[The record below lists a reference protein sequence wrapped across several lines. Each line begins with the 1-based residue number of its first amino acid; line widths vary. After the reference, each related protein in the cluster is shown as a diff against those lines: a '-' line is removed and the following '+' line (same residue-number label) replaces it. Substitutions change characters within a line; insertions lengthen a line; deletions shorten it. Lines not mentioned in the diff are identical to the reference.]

1 MPWSTPTLIDVRKRN
16 RDYITSR
23 LQRPLVPN
31 SVTRVTA
38 DAGGGMA
45 HLNLQ
50 YLDWLSLQLLV
61 DTAET
66 EWLDRQANIWLV
78 NADGSKGRKAPT
90 PASGTVL
97 LSGVP
102 GTTIPFGTLFGAD
115 ALVIYQSIVDVT
127 LGNAATEIPVVALD
141 TGTQGNAVDGDQLS
155 LVVPIFNV
163 PGPAIVVSLLG
174 GTAQETDD
182 ELRER
187 LLLRIR
193 QPPMGGD
200 ADDYVQWALSY
211 PGVTRA
217 WCSPKEMG
225 IGTVTVRFMMDDLRA
240 GNGGFPTIAD
250 VQNVQSWI
258 DKRRPVTA
266 IDTFVV
272 APLREPVSFRI
283 LNLDSHDAST
293 LENITLA
300 VSDMLK
306 RRAAPAHAIDGI
318 TQPGT
323 TIYAVWVSAAI
334 LGAVGV
340 NSFDLQMD
348 DHPMPSNGHL
358 GVLGN
363 AALG

>member
-1 MPWSTPTLIDVRKRN
+1 
-16 RDYITSR
+16 
-23 LQRPLVPN
+23 
-31 SVTRVTA
+31 
-38 DAGGGMA
+38 
-45 HLNLQ
+45 
-50 YLDWLSLQLLV
+50 
-61 DTAET
+61 
-66 EWLDRQANIWLV
+66 
-78 NADGSKGRKAPT
+78 
-90 PASGTVL
+90 VL

-102 GTTIPFGTLFGAD
+102 GTPIPFGTLFGAD

-182 ELRER
+182 ELRDR

-217 WCSPKEMG
+217 WCSPKELG

-272 APLREPVSFRI
+272 APLREPISFRM
-283 LNLDSHDAST
+283 LNLDLHDAST

-300 VSDMLK
+300 VDDMLK
-306 RRAAPAHAIDGI
+306 RRAAPAHAVDGI

-348 DHPMPSNGHL
+348 DHPMPSPGHL
-358 GVLGN
+358 AVLGN